1 MNVLKL
7 LFIPFKRLGHQS
19 SVLVPV
25 GSGYPESITPQE
37 TARLTRRGHE
47 ILLRESQEET
57 SAIKRWDD
65 QLDERNRDPM
75 SSPPP
80 TPPSV
85 FESASLGGQR
95 RRGDDDDDVEGL
107 RGRSSCLLRLSF
119 CHPSLLPGRVP
130 FCLRQSPPP
139 HPPLSPRGESVSKVI
154 PQHKFG

>member
-75 SSPPP
+75 SSPP
-80 TPPSV
+80 TRL
-85 FESASLGGQR
+85 SLSQLPWEVRGGGVMMMMMHSFFR
-95 RRGDDDDDVEGL
+95 IGEL
-107 RGRSSCLLRLSF
+107 RVAVQQDRSSRQPSIFLVCRSVHLLLQPFIRPFLWPKG
-119 CHPSLLPGRVP
+119 HVSLWPW
-130 FCLRQSPPP
+130 
-139 HPPLSPRGESVSKVI
+139 
-154 PQHKFG
+154 